1 MASQKSQQKN
11 INKSYKEQEKMINSA
26 YGAAQSL
33 YDQQLNQIA
42 QFQPEYEQTITAGY
56 EAQRPIL
63 QQQAT
68 MGLENV
74 SQQKEA
80 TRSARETALSGARRQ
95 YEEGLQRSQQL
106 FGGVAGSSAGQA
118 SAEYLGAQTQRSMG
132 QARQQSE
139 QALMS
144 LGATE
149 RDINATL
156 TNKLAELEVTKT
168 RALTQARDMFR
179 SEINTIQNQKGVLA
193 INKANA
199 QIQAL
204 QDFNTRRQNLDQYY
218 RQQQDSLKNYAEQSK
233 MDLQKYEQQ
242 LGIQS
247 RYPQLFQSGSSST
260 KNIPTINSD
269 LLSDPARA
277 KNYVNNLLTTYSNS
291 ELLNAGVLRDRIK
304 DRNNEERDVVFF
316 PGNIVIDRNNG
327 QLVTQ

>member
-1 MASQKSQQKN
+1 MASQKSQQKSLE
-11 INKSYKEQEKMINSA
+11 KSYKEQQKMINSA
-26 YGAAQSL
+26 YGAAQAL
-33 YDQQLNQIA
+33 YDQQLSQIQ
-42 QFQPEYEQTITAGY
+42 QFQPEYEQAITAGY

-68 MGLENV
+68 YGLENV
-74 SQQKEA
+74 AQQKEA

-106 FGGVAGSSAGQA
+106 FGGIGGSSAGQA
-118 SAEYLGAQTQRSMG
+118 TAEYLGAQTQRSMG

-179 SEINTIQNQKGVLA
+179 QEINQITSQKGVLG

-204 QDFNTRRQNLDQYY
+204 QDFNTRRQNLDMYY
-218 RQQQDSLKNYAEQSK
+218 QQQSDALKNYAEQSK
-233 MDLQKYEQQ
+233 LDLQKYSQQ
-242 LGIQS
+242 LDIQS
-247 RYPQLFQSGSSST
+247 QYPQLFQSSSSSSAG
-260 KNIPTINSD
+260 PTINTD
-269 LLSDPARA
+269 ILNDPTKA
-277 KNYVNNLLTTYSNS
+277 KSYVNNLLTTFTNS
-291 ELLNAGVLRDRIK
+291 ELLKSGVLRDTIK
-304 DRNNEERDVVFF
+304 DQNNETRDVVIF
-316 PGNIVIDRNNG
+316 PGNVVIDRNTG
-327 QLVTQ
+327 QPVTQ